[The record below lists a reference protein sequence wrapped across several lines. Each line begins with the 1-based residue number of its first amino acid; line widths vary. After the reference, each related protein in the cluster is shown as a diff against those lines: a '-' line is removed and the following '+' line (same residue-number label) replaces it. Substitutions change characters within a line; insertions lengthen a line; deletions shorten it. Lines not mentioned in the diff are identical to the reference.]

1 MNCNECKLEMTTLF
15 DSDVDK
21 TVLDDVMEHIQQCND
36 CSNEYKLTQEVITML
51 KPKLQPEA
59 PFVLKQNIIHQL
71 KMEET
76 KMKKEVS
83 KTVKMSSRYKKILS
97 IAALLA
103 IVMMIIPIVDKNN
116 FFTNNTT
123 KAAGVFIESSIKATQ
138 LIKSM
143 VIKLKVRTIAHDNF
157 ALVGTEYDMV
167 EHTIWKS
174 FEEPVKWRVDKG
186 ERVVVFDGKSQYL
199 WMPQTETAIKADSKA
214 NFTEW
219 FKILL
224 EPEKILMKE
233 QNVTKEKGSTI
244 TMNEKNGKLLMTITS
259 KAQGNFI
266 NDYCKN
272 KSVEESDNRR
282 EYTFDSKTKLLK
294 GLKIFILEGK
304 KETLILEI
312 EKIDYNIPIDTSLF
326 AIILPSGVEWEELTQ
341 NYNSEK
347 FKNISSKRAAELF
360 FEGMANNDW
369 EQVEEC
375 CDFFKGKSEKV
386 KRVKKYFGGLKIISI
401 GEPFKSGLHHNL
413 VFVPYEIE
421 FKSGEKKEFNLAVRN
436 DNPNKVWIVDGG
448 F

>member
-1 MNCNECKLEMTTLF
+1 MDCKECKLEIANLF

-21 TVLDDVMEHIQQCND
+21 TVLADVMEHLKECND
-36 CSNEYKLTQEVITML
+36 CSFEYQSFCEVFAML
-51 KPKLQPEA
+51 KPGLKPDA
-59 PFVLKQNIIHQL
+59 PIDLKQNVIHQL
-71 KMEET
+71 KMEEI

-83 KTVKMSSRYKKILS
+83 KTVKISSRYKKILS
-97 IAALLA
+97 IAAILA
-103 IVMMIIPIVDKNN
+103 IVMMIIPVVDINN
-116 FFTNNTT
+116 FFTNNTV

-143 VIKLKVRTIAHDNF
+143 VIKLKVRTIAQDNF
-157 ALVGTEYDMV
+157 ALVGTEFDMV
-167 EHTIWKS
+167 DHTIWKS

-186 ERVVVFDGKSQYL
+186 GRVVVFDGKSQYL
-199 WMPQTETAIKADSKA
+199 WMPEAEKAIKADAKA

-219 FKILL
+219 IKILL
-224 EPEKILMKE
+224 EPENILMKE
-233 QNVTKEKGSTI
+233 QNATKTKGSKV
-244 TMNEKNGKLLMTITS
+244 TMNEKNGELRMIIIS

-312 EKIDYNIPIDTSLF
+312 EKIDYNVPIDTSLF

-369 EQVEEC
+369 EQVEEVY
-375 CDFFKGKSEKV
+375 DFFKGKSEKV
-386 KRVKKYFGGLKIISI
+386 IRLKEYYGGLKIINI
-401 GEPFKSGLHHNL
+401 GEPFKSGIYHGE
-413 VFVPYEIE
+413 FVPYEIE
-421 FKSGEKKEFNLAVRN
+421 FKSGEKKKFNLAVRN
-436 DNPNKVWIVDGG
+436 DNPNKVWVVDGG